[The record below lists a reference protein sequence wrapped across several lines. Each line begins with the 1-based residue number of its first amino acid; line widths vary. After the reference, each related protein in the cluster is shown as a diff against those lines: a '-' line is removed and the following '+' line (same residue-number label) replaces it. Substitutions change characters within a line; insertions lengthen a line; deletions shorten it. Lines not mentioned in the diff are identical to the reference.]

1 MFKRLPCFLIHANLY
16 RMTVISSV
24 LPYIQ
29 ITISVLLILAVL
41 LQQSGAQNGGAL
53 GGSDSS
59 GSIFHTRRGAE
70 KFLFISTIVLG
81 VLFAVTS
88 FISLLK

>member
-1 MFKRLPCFLIHANLY
+1 MSA
-16 RMTVISSV
+16 ISNV

-29 ITISVLLILAVL
+29 ITISALLVLAVL

-59 GSIFHTRRGAE
+59 GSVFHTRRGLE
-70 KFLFISTIVLG
+70 KILFVSTILLG
-81 VLFAVTS
+81 VLFALTS
-88 FISLLK
+88 FVSLLK

>member
-1 MFKRLPCFLIHANLY
+1 MSA
-16 RMTVISSV
+16 ISSV

-29 ITISVLLILAVL
+29 ITISILLILAVL

-59 GSIFHTRRGAE
+59 GSVFHTRRGFE
-70 KFLFISTIVLG
+70 KLLFISTIVLG
-81 VLFAVTS
+81 VFFALTS

>member
-1 MFKRLPCFLIHANLY
+1 MSA
-16 RMTVISSV
+16 ISSV

-29 ITISVLLILAVL
+29 ITISILLILAVL

-59 GSIFHTRRGAE
+59 GSVFHTRRGLE
-70 KFLFISTIVLG
+70 KLLFISTIVLG
-81 VLFAVTS
+81 VLFALTS
-88 FISLLK
+88 FVSLLK